1 VNIRKVAIG
10 FALLST
16 LYWMVVQGV
25 WSYAIDGPGAEP
37 MWQQWLFGAVPPMIY
52 AVLCLIFCHRLARAM
67 GLAARRD
74 MFE

>member
-1 VNIRKVAIG
+1 MNIRRVAIG

-16 LYWMVVQGV
+16 VYWMVVQGL
-25 WSYAIDGPGAEP
+25 WSYVMDGPGAAP

-52 AVLCLIFCHRLARAM
+52 AVLCLIFCHRMARAM

-74 MFE
+74 MFQ

>member
-1 VNIRKVAIG
+1 
-10 FALLST
+10 
-16 LYWMVVQGV
+16 
-25 WSYAIDGPGAEP
+25 

>member
-1 VNIRKVAIG
+1 MNIRKVAIG

-37 MWQQWLFGAVPPMIY
+37 MWQQWLFGAVPPMI
-52 AVLCLIFCHRLARAM
+52 
-67 GLAARRD
+67 
-74 MFE
+74 